1 MKSDELVLLIRQG
14 GSNRDRAL
22 KQIYKDHKLKK
33 SLLFWLKSTGGTEV
47 EAEDLFQET
56 LVIVDRNIRED
67 KFHDK
72 SSFSTYFISVFK
84 LLRMNDLRKNNR
96 FIELPDAQELTEMVT
111 NSTIVTLIDEERNQ
125 LLDQTLTMLGEKCKK
140 ILELWKLSYSMDEIS
155 QILGLPSES
164 MARKLK
170 FQCMQNLIKLVN
182 ENEDLKSNLKS
193 S

>member
-33 SLLFWLKSTGGTEV
+33 SLLFWLKGTGGSEV

-67 KFHDK
+67 KFHEK
-72 SSFSTYFISVFK
+72 SSFSTYFISTFK

-96 FIELPDAQELTEMVT
+96 FIELPDAQELPEMVT

>member
-1 MKSDELVLLIRQG
+1 
-14 GSNRDRAL
+14 
-22 KQIYKDHKLKK
+22 
-33 SLLFWLKSTGGTEV
+33 
-47 EAEDLFQET
+47 
-56 LVIVDRNIRED
+56 
-67 KFHDK
+67 
-72 SSFSTYFISVFK
+72 
-84 LLRMNDLRKNNR
+84 MNDLRKNNR
-96 FIELPDAQELTEMVT
+96 FIELPDAQELPEMVT

>member
-33 SLLFWLKSTGGTEV
+33 SLLFWLKGTGGTEG

-72 SSFSTYFISVFK
+72 SSFSTYFISTFK
-84 LLRMNDLRKNNR
+84 FLRMNDLRKNNR